1 MSVSQPPAPP
11 VGPNPTADSIA
22 AVPSATTTQ
31 APAKQTDTN
40 VASIPAKP
48 WQSSMQH
55 GSHNSPTG
63 PAFHQ
68 FSASTEEIIKRVSA
82 NASARAGTPGYQ
94 AAREQVLQKIVTS
107 DKFPTP
113 SPISGASKR
122 GRGGAKS
129 GTPTG
134 FKSDV
139 GASSATP
146 QPMSTPV
153 SGRGRGGGRGRGRG
167 GGRGG
172 KRKRADSDDSEN
184 DSDISSSY
192 TPLPTQTKSGR
203 NVNKPT
209 QFVPTLPSPSTG
221 TKRRRPNKKSAEAAL
236 CKVCHRGTSPTNNM
250 IVFCDGCNTAYHQY
264 CHDPPI
270 EMEVVQITEKEWLC
284 SPCTRSKQSAVEG
297 MDGLVAGEYLTL
309 EEKRTYL
316 RTLTPSALVSL
327 LLHSN
332 IIHPTL
338 PIFAPDARSIIENST
353 QAQSNAIHTGLSPQ
367 GVNGHQSTIGKSRP
381 TGTPGLSTTNEN
393 SDLDPAEAQ
402 LQAESQP
409 LVRVPVAQEV
419 EPEPYDG
426 YDTDPPAH
434 YPKAGNGLARTMRPE
449 SEDLQWLVD
458 DNFEVFNHNWKG
470 ENETGAASGGLQASN
485 GVEGTGVAP
494 SVGAGAK
501 VANNGSQ

>member
-1 MSVSQPPAPP
+1 MSLSQPPVPP
-11 VGPNPTADSIA
+11 VGSNPIADSIA
-22 AVPSATTTQ
+22 VVPAATTTQ
-31 APAKQTDTN
+31 APAKQTNTN
-40 VASIPAKP
+40 IASIPAKP

-107 DKFPTP
+107 DKFPPP
-113 SPISGASKR
+113 SPMSGASKR

-134 FKSDV
+134 LKGEV
-139 GASSATP
+139 GASSVTP
-146 QPMSTPV
+146 QPISTPI

-172 KRKRADSDDSEN
+172 KRKRAESDDSEN

-284 SPCTRSKQSAVEG
+284 SPCTRSKQSAVQG
-297 MDGLVAGEYLTL
+297 MDGLVAGEDLTL
-309 EEKRTYL
+309 EEKRAYL
-316 RTLTPSALVSL
+316 RTLTPETLVSL

-338 PIFAPDARSIIENST
+338 PIFAPDARSIIENTS
-353 QAQSNAIHTGLSPQ
+353 QAQPNATQTSSSHT
-367 GVNGHQSTIGKSRP
+367 GVNGHQPIIGKSH
-381 TGTPGLSTTNEN
+381 TGTPGLSVTNES

-402 LQAESQP
+402 LQAESQHP
-409 LVRVPVAQEV
+409 AKVPVPQEV

-458 DNFEVFNHNWKG
+458 DNFEVFNHTWKA
-470 ENETGAASGGLQASN
+470 ENESGAASGLQASN
-485 GVEGTGVAP
+485 GVEGTGGAP
-494 SVGAGAK
+494 SLGAGPK
-501 VANNGSQ
+501 LPNNGS